1 MGSRNNNAKDCAY
14 KDKKEKKERRA
25 RFPEERTSCNARVAR
40 NTLTL
45 FSLLLELSSSVDG
58 RRHVKCVHA
67 CMRAWMPCGERERER
82 AARCMYDRYDGT
94 QPIRAV
100 HRACTGVR
108 EPLRAIIMAAVDTP
122 SLSPVSNAS
131 LERTN
136 ERSQLR
142 SLAIIIFSAARKDA
156 RAHENRTRP
165 EISVHTRARETRATV
180 STV

>member
-1 MGSRNNNAKDCAY
+1 MQ
-14 KDKKEKKERRA
+14 
-25 RFPEERTSCNARVAR
+25 RTSCKEHAHVVFPPSRA
-40 NTLTL
+40 
-45 FSLLLELSSSVDG
+45 LLLGGWPATREV
-58 RRHVKCVHA
+58 RARVHA
-67 CMRAWMPCGERERER
+67 CLDAVRRERERER

-180 STV
+180 SIV